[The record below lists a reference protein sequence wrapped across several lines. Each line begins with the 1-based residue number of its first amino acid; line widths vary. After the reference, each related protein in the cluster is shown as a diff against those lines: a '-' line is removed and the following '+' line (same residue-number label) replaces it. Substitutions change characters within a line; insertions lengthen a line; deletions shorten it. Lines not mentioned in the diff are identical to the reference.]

1 MYVPL
6 LNLKMLTKLF
16 LFRSNSTYDE
26 TDSYPANLDT
36 TWRSCGQNL
45 SRLATTNHRKASR
58 NGRRHSLGGGD
69 PAETRIIRSMVAEN
83 PRKFVVSDLLT
94 LVTLAG
100 AYYCINKIKSIL
112 V

>member
-1 MYVPL
+1 MPGGGDPWR
-6 LNLKMLTKLF
+6 
-16 LFRSNSTYDE
+16 RSST
-26 TDSYPANLDT
+26 A
-36 TWRSCGQNL
+36 
-45 SRLATTNHRKASR
+45 AASR

-69 PAETRIIRSMVAEN
+69 SAETRIISSMVAEN